1 METIPSEM
9 LRGHVDTII
18 LLSLLDCD
26 KHTSQIKE
34 EIESRVD
41 GQFQLKQGTFYSCL
55 QRIVSQGFVTE
66 YRSSSQDGKRR
77 KFYQLTEKGKAYIED
92 NKDKWLFSRNV
103 IDTLI
108 QVPQDET
115 PIDSV
120 YSYDKNK
127 QTQAEIINQQ
137 ANEISELTSKIEE
150 IENIIKEN
158 EQKSEDFLVNEDN
171 TVEKQTETIEET
183 QDLTELERFLAGDFD
198 QFNQTEDE
206 VKEEIAESIV
216 EPETKVISIEEA
228 KDKNYEK
235 DLFDIEKELNNQ
247 ENQEK
252 PIVSSPFLTESK
264 PEISQKIEDSSY
276 NYQPTSTNN
285 IQNQIDDY
293 YSGEEPVTHDYKSVL
308 SKLFP
313 ELPSQTDT
321 PQQTFEPVKEPDV
334 SPYFDIAPQ
343 VQEEPE
349 IILSE
354 AKKPSHK
361 HIKQLRKS
369 KVVSERPEYDENGK
383 IEDQKYDF
391 SDLEEL
397 AYSDG
402 FKLRTSTARTNK
414 DIGKIYINKL
424 LASSSVTFY
433 LMLLV
438 EILLL
443 GFTTRTVV
451 GLNISAYLIFGACMA
466 VFPIIALV
474 LYFIDPKRKVESLI
488 TFKSIISFIF
498 IVALNLILIVIVYAI
513 LINIDFTDAKELTLF
528 VFYPLIFILNLP
540 MYFFIKYLKL
550 DNQRYY
556 S

>member
-150 IENIIKEN
+150 IENKIKEN
-158 EQKSEDFLVNEDN
+158 EQKSEDLLVNEDN
-171 TVEKQTETIEET
+171 IVEEQTETAEET
-183 QDLTELERFLAGDFD
+183 QGLTELERFLAGDFD
-198 QFNQTEDE
+198 QFDQTTKDK
-206 VKEEIAESIV
+206 VKEEITEPIV

-235 DLFDIEKELNNQ
+235 DLFDIEKELK
-247 ENQEK
+247 NQEK
-252 PIVSSPFLTESK
+252 PVVSSPFLTESE
-264 PEISQKIEDSSY
+264 PVITQKIEDTSY
-276 NYQPTSTNN
+276 NYQPTITNN
-285 IQNQIDDY
+285 AQNQIDDY

-308 SKLFP
+308 AKLFP
-313 ELPSQTDT
+313 ELPAQTDT

-397 AYSDG
+397 ADSDG

-466 VFPIIALV
+466 IFPIIALV

-513 LINIDFTDAKELTLF
+513 LINIDFTDARQLTLF

>member
-108 QVPQDET
+108 QVPQDDT

-120 YSYDKNK
+120 YSYDKTK
-127 QTQAEIINQQ
+127 QSQAEIINQQ
-137 ANEISELTSKIEE
+137 ANEISELNSKIER
-150 IENIIKEN
+150 IENQIKEN
-158 EQKSEDFLVNEDN
+158 EQKNEALQ
-171 TVEKQTETIEET
+171 VIEEKPIDEQIEAKEET
-183 QDLTELERFLAGDFD
+183 QNLTELERFLAGEFEEFK
-198 QFNQTEDE
+198 QPEDE
-206 VKEEIAESIV
+206 VLQQPKENIV
-216 EPETKVISIEEA
+216 VSETKVISIEEA
-228 KDKNYEK
+228 KDKSYEK
-235 DLFDIEKELNNQ
+235 DLFDIEKEISNQ
-247 ENQEK
+247 EE
-252 PIVSSPFLTESK
+252 IAASSPIFSESK
-264 PEISQKIEDSSY
+264 PEITQKNQDNSY
-276 NYQPTSTNN
+276 NYNQNISNN
-285 IQNQIDDY
+285 NQSQIDDY
-293 YSGEEPVTHDYKSVL
+293 FSGEEPVTHDYKSVL

-313 ELPSQTDT
+313 ELPTQTET
-321 PQQTFEPVKEPDV
+321 PQTAYEPAKEPDV
-334 SPYFDIAPQ
+334 STYFDMTPQ
-343 VQEEPE
+343 AQEEPE

-361 HIKQLRKS
+361 HIKQLKKS
-369 KVVSERPEYDENGK
+369 KVLSERPEYDENIK
-383 IEDQKYDF
+383 TDDVKYDF
-391 SDLEEL
+391 SDLQEL
-397 AYSDG
+397 ADSDG

-424 LASSSVTFY
+424 LASSSITFY
-433 LMLLV
+433 LMLLA
-438 EILLL
+438 EIILL

-451 GLNISAYLIFGACMA
+451 GLNISAYIIFGACMA
-466 VFPIIALV
+466 VFPIVALI

-540 MYFFIKYLKL
+540 IYFFIKYLKL

>member
-108 QVPQDET
+108 QVPQDDT

-120 YSYDKNK
+120 YSYDKTK
-127 QTQAEIINQQ
+127 QSQAEIINQQ
-137 ANEISELTSKIEE
+137 ANEISELNSKIER
-150 IENIIKEN
+150 IENQIKEN
-158 EQKSEDFLVNEDN
+158 EQKNEALQ
-171 TVEKQTETIEET
+171 VIEEKPVDEQIEAKEET
-183 QDLTELERFLAGDFD
+183 QNLTELERFLAGEFEEFK
-198 QFNQTEDE
+198 QPEDE
-206 VKEEIAESIV
+206 VLQQPKENIV
-216 EPETKVISIEEA
+216 VSETKVISIEEA
-228 KDKNYEK
+228 KDKSYEK
-235 DLFDIEKELNNQ
+235 DLFDIEKEISNQ
-247 ENQEK
+247 EE
-252 PIVSSPFLTESK
+252 IAASSTIFSESK
-264 PEISQKIEDSSY
+264 PEITQKIEDYSY
-276 NYQPTSTNN
+276 NYNQNTSNN
-285 IQNQIDDY
+285 NQSQIDDY
-293 YSGEEPVTHDYKSVL
+293 FSGEEPVTHDYKSVL

-313 ELPSQTDT
+313 ELPTQTET
-321 PQQTFEPVKEPDV
+321 PQPTYEPAKEPDV
-334 SPYFDIAPQ
+334 STYFDMTPQ
-343 VQEEPE
+343 AQEEPE

-361 HIKQLRKS
+361 HIKQLKKS
-369 KVVSERPEYDENGK
+369 KVLSERPEYDENIK
-383 IEDQKYDF
+383 TDDVKYDF
-391 SDLEEL
+391 SDLQEL
-397 AYSDG
+397 ADSDG

-424 LASSSVTFY
+424 LASSSITFY

-438 EILLL
+438 EIILL

-451 GLNISAYLIFGACMA
+451 GLNISAYIIFGACMA
-466 VFPIIALV
+466 VFPIVALI

-513 LINIDFTDAKELTLF
+513 LINIDFALTCK
-528 VFYPLIFILNLP
+528 YSINL
-540 MYFFIKYLKL
+540 
-550 DNQRYY
+550 
-556 S
+556 

>member
-108 QVPQDET
+108 QVPQDDT

-120 YSYDKNK
+120 YSYDKTK
-127 QTQAEIINQQ
+127 QSQAEIINQQ
-137 ANEISELTSKIEE
+137 ANEISELNSKIEQ
-150 IENIIKEN
+150 IENQIKEN
-158 EQKSEDFLVNEDN
+158 EQKAEALQVIE
-171 TVEKQTETIEET
+171 EKPVDEQIEAKEET
-183 QDLTELERFLAGDFD
+183 QNLTELERFLAGEFEEFK
-198 QFNQTEDE
+198 QPEDE
-206 VKEEIAESIV
+206 VIQQPKENIEVS
-216 EPETKVISIEEA
+216 ETKVISIEEA
-228 KDKNYEK
+228 KDKSYEK
-235 DLFDIEKELNNQ
+235 DLFDIEKEISNQ
-247 ENQEK
+247 EE
-252 PIVSSPFLTESK
+252 IVASSPIFSESK
-264 PEISQKIEDSSY
+264 PEITQKIEDNSY
-276 NYQPTSTNN
+276 NYSQNISNN
-285 IQNQIDDY
+285 NQSQIDDY
-293 YSGEEPVTHDYKSVL
+293 FSGEEPVTHDYKSVL

-313 ELPSQTDT
+313 ELPTQTET
-321 PQQTFEPVKEPDV
+321 PQPTYEPAKELDV
-334 SPYFDIAPQ
+334 STYFDMTPQ
-343 VQEEPE
+343 AQEEPE

-361 HIKQLRKS
+361 HIKQLKKS
-369 KVVSERPEYDENGK
+369 KVLSERPEYDENTK
-383 IEDQKYDF
+383 TDDVKYDF
-391 SDLEEL
+391 SDLQEL
-397 AYSDG
+397 ADSDG

-424 LASSSVTFY
+424 LASSSITFY

-438 EILLL
+438 EIILL

-451 GLNISAYLIFGACMA
+451 GLNISAYIIFGACMA
-466 VFPIIALV
+466 VFPIVALI

-540 MYFFIKYLKL
+540 IYFFIKYLKL